1 MSWWHK
7 KYSPR
12 FLFGAG
18 HSILEG
24 YGNYRKWRIVGEHV
38 SLEGGPWGVSAQLGF
53 LSTLCHLHADTMF
66 LASCLLSHHERV
78 YSQRGIWVGLWV
90 PLHEALT
97 DGEKLS
103 IKWGVSFGNGPE
115 INRSQ
120 GKAVSA
126 TCLPA
131 FTACWWMIL
140 FSNDVRP
147 QLPQIQTRTVK
158 TTDSPRFFQVV
169 RIWLGKLHGL
179 VRYWVFSLCNVYKAF
194 LVLLRC
200 IGYMPFL

>member
-1 MSWWHK
+1 MENCWRTCITRGGTLRCQCPAWFPINSLSLTCWHNV
-7 KYSPR
+7 P
-12 FLFGAG
+12 G
-18 HSILEG
+18 
-24 YGNYRKWRIVGEHV
+24 
-38 SLEGGPWGVSAQLGF
+38 
-53 LSTLCHLHADTMF
+53 
-66 LASCLLSHHERV
+66 SCLLSHHERV
-78 YSQRGIWVGLWV
+78 YSQTGIWVGLGV

-103 IKWGVSFGNGPE
+103 IKWGLPFGDGPE

-120 GKAVSA
+120 GKAVST

-169 RIWLGKLHGL
+169 RIWLGKLRGL

>member
-1 MSWWHK
+1 MENCWRTCITRGGTLRCQCPAWFPINSLPLTCWHNVPGFMLAFSPWESVFSKRNLGGSVSSSSWSINWWGETLHK
-7 KYSPR
+7 
-12 FLFGAG
+12 
-18 HSILEG
+18 
-24 YGNYRKWRIVGEHV
+24 V
-38 SLEGGPWGVSAQLGF
+38 
-53 LSTLCHLHADTMF
+53 
-66 LASCLLSHHERV
+66 
-78 YSQRGIWVGLWV
+78 
-90 PLHEALT
+90 
-97 DGEKLS
+97 
-103 IKWGVSFGNGPE
+103 GVSFGNGPE